1 MRAPNKYT
9 TVQLPL
15 IGIGSIYLFTRT
27 TCQNHP
33 VDGCVQMT

>member
-1 MRAPNKYT
+1 MRAPNYT